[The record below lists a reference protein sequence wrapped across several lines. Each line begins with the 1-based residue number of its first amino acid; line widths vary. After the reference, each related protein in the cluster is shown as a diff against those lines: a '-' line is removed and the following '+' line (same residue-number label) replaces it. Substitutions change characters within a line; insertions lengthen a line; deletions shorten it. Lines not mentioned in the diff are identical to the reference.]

1 MFEYNS
7 IVCNGPTS
15 PPDDYGIVAVIDG
28 SKQRNNFQ
36 FWLSNAR

>member
-15 PPDDYGIVAVIDG
+15 SPDDYGIVAVIDG
-28 SKQRNNFQ
+28 SKQYKSFHFR
-36 FWLSNAR
+36 LSNAR

>member
-28 SKQRNNFQ
+28 SKKYNTIEFR
-36 FWLSNAR
+36 LSNAR